1 MKLNFPIEPAEKR
14 GSSTPFKSKI
24 SATYLVRILIQKVM
38 GMGVLFI
45 SCVVFPTFAAIIYFG
60 LVASDVYVSESR
72 FVVKS
77 PDKSSTT
84 ALGILLKSTGFGNA
98 GDELFAAQN
107 YVVSR
112 DALKALNRDGAIAQ
126 AYGND
131 RISLLDRFNPV
142 GASDTFED
150 LYKYYERMVSVEHDT
165 SSSITT
171 LTVRAFTP
179 KDAYRFNRGL
189 LEQSEA
195 LVNHLN
201 ERGREDLV
209 RYAEAEVAEAKN
221 KARAAALALSAYR
234 NREGVVDPEKQA
246 AVQLQMIAKLQDDL
260 IASKTQ
266 LRQLRLV
273 APENPQIAVLETRV
287 SGLNQEIAEQLD
299 NVAGGRKSLS
309 AAAAQYQ
316 RLQLESQFSDRQ
328 LASAMASLQE
338 ARNEA
343 RRKQAYVERIVQPN
357 IPDYPLEPRR
367 LRGILATLVLGLIAW
382 GILTMLLAGIKEH
395 RD

>member
-14 GSSTPFKSKI
+14 GSSTPFESKI
-24 SATYLVRILIQKVM
+24 SATHLVRILIQKVM

-45 SCVVFPTFAAIIYFG
+45 SCVVLPTFAAIIYFG

-98 GDELFAAQN
+98 GDQLFAAQN

-142 GASDTFED
+142 GASGTFED